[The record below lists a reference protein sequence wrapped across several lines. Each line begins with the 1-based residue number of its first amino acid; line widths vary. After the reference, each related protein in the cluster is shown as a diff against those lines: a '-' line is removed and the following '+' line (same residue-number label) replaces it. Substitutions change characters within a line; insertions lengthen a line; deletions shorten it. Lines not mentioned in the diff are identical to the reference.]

1 MTADSSRVE
10 LLVPN
15 DDRLIVAI
23 DPVVAHAA
31 ERAGLSSRERQELA
45 AEAARACEEAFSR
58 AVSNGSSN
66 PLLRVLVD
74 DSPNRV
80 EVSIEPYAGSM
91 AAGTREANPRI
102 TIVKDHT
109 PSAHSKR

>member
-1 MTADSSRVE
+1 MTVDNSRVE

-31 ERAGLSSRERQELA
+31 ERAGLSSQEQRELA
-45 AEAARACEEAFSR
+45 MEAARACEEAFSR
-58 AVSNGSSN
+58 AARNGNSNL
-66 PLLRVLVD
+66 LLRVLID

-91 AAGTREANPRI
+91 VAGAREANPRI